1 MGTVITL
8 IDRIFYSFYCIK
20 CWTSIPRFYL
30 AIKLIRLCHFLN
42 LDGVG
47 NWIGE
52 VSGLSAR
59 LKEVFPDLFTDHKT
73 ERSRFS
79 IGLGQPAKRPVGKSG
94 D

>member
-1 MGTVITL
+1 MGTLLTIF
-8 IDRIFYSFYCIK
+8 DRISYGFYCIN
-20 CWTSIPRFYL
+20 CWTSIPRFYT

-42 LDGVG
+42 IDWLG

-52 VSGLSAR
+52 ISGLTAR
-59 LKEVFPDLFTDHKT
+59 LKEVFPDIYSCFET

-79 IGLGQPAKRPVGKSG
+79 IGLGQPAKRPVGNS